1 VVLYGSSADGRR
13 SAQSVSELKAI
24 AVIGIPYNVG
34 WKGQG
39 IDEGPSALRRAGL
52 IEQLGQVAET
62 VVDLGDVSVDLP
74 PRDDSNPKLLNPYQV
89 VAACRAVA
97 ARVQSACERRYF
109 PLILGAEDSII
120 MGIMEG
126 LTQGLPG
133 PVGLI
138 YLDAHGDFNTPDTT
152 PSGLIGGMD
161 VAILTGRG
169 PDVLTKIFSHK
180 PQLREEQIAI
190 FGARDLDPPER
201 EMLEGS
207 RVHLYTMD
215 RVRQLGPEQA
225 MREVTEKL
233 LRFCGRIYVHMDIDV
248 LEPSEMK
255 AIHMTAPD
263 GLTLA
268 ECASALRA
276 VRETGKLCGLA
287 VMVFNARK
295 DPDGTE
301 AQKLNQLIVDSL
313 GHG

>member
-1 VVLYGSSADGRR
+1 MPK
-13 SAQSVSELKAI
+13 LKAI
-24 AVIGIPYNVG
+24 GVIGIPYNVG
-34 WKGQG
+34 WKGEG

-52 IEQLGQVAET
+52 IEQLGQVAEA

-74 PRDDSNPKLLNPYQV
+74 SRDDSNPKLLNPHQV
-89 VAACRAVA
+89 VAVCRAVA
-97 ARVQSACERRYF
+97 AWVRSACEQGRF
-109 PLILGAEDSII
+109 PLVLGAEDSVI
-120 MGIMEG
+120 MGIVEG
-126 LTQGLPG
+126 LTQGLSE

-138 YLDAHGDFNTPDTT
+138 YLDAHGDFNTPETT

-169 PDVLTKIFSHK
+169 PDLLTKIFGPK

-201 EMLEGS
+201 EMLKES
-207 RVHLYTMD
+207 KVHLYTMD
-215 RVRQLGPEQA
+215 RVRKLGAERA
-225 MREVTEKL
+225 MRDATEKL
-233 LRFCGRIYVHMDIDV
+233 SRFCERIYIHMDIDV

-255 AIHMTAPD
+255 AIHMSAPD

-268 ECASALRA
+268 DCASALRA

-295 DPDGTE
+295 DPNRTE
-301 AQKLNQLIVDSL
+301 AGKLTRMIIDGLRHD
-313 GHG
+313 

>member
-1 VVLYGSSADGRR
+1 MSKL
-13 SAQSVSELKAI
+13 EAI
-24 AVIGIPYNVG
+24 GVIGIPYNVG
-34 WKGQG
+34 WKGEG

-52 IEQLGQVAET
+52 IEQLGQVAQA
-62 VVDLGDVSVDLP
+62 VVDLGDVKADLP
-74 PRDDSNPKLLNPYQV
+74 PRDDKNPKLLNPYQV
-89 VAACRAVA
+89 VAVCRAVA
-97 ARVQSACERRYF
+97 TQVRSACEQGYF
-109 PLILGAEDSII
+109 PLILGAEDSVI
-120 MGIMEG
+120 MGIVEG
-126 LTQGLPG
+126 LTQGLSEPL
-133 PVGLI
+133 GLI

-169 PDVLTKIFSHK
+169 PDVLTKIFGHK
-180 PQLREEQIAI
+180 PQLSEEQIAI
-190 FGARDLDPPER
+190 FGARDLDPPE
-201 EMLEGS
+201 LETLKRS

-215 RVRQLGPEQA
+215 GVRGLGAERA
-225 MREVTEKL
+225 MREVAEKL

-255 AIHMTAPD
+255 AVHMTAPD

-268 ECASALRA
+268 ECASALRG

-295 DPDGTE
+295 DLDGTE
-301 AQKLNQLIVDSL
+301 AKKLNQLIVDSL